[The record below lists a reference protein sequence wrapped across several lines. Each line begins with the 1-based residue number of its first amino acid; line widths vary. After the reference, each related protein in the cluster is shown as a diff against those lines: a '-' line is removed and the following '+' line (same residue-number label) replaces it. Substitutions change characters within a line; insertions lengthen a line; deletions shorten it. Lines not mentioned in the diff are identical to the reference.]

1 MTSMFK
7 KIGISGAVLGALLF
21 MPSLSA
27 APSEGDGYYDN
38 LMSVIAPP
46 HSQVAVIAKDL
57 ASDTLIYQHNADTLL
72 LPASTQKLLTAL
84 AAKAQLGDE
93 FRFTTRFQSKAKVIQ
108 GTLKGNLYLLFSG
121 DPTLTTENLR
131 DLLKALADKGVRQ
144 IEGNLL
150 LVGESDE
157 QTRAPGWVWDDL
169 GICYAAPVS
178 SFVINQNCVLG
189 QLKPKLA
196 SNDSILKFPRYQPIK
211 VSTTAKFDK
220 TQQEPFCELRLAR
233 LPDNHFH
240 LSGCYPGD
248 KALNLAIAVDDPAL
262 FAKQTMA
269 QLLKTANIKLKG
281 ELAVA
286 SHLPAGL
293 STLASHDSN
302 PLPALLEVM
311 LQDSDNLIA
320 DSLFKAIGASYYR
333 QAGNFVVGAKAV
345 KAILGALGIDLSHAQ
360 IIDGSGLS
368 RYNLLSAQQLAQV
381 LTVVAKDERFD
392 ELIDL
397 LPVAGVSGTLTY
409 KRGYRQAPL
418 KTRVAA
424 KTGSMQGVDNLAGF
438 LNTYDKQQ
446 LLFVV
451 LENGQSSKSKK
462 ESLAPFSALF
472 LQSLF
477 DTKQQVGSKATNLE
491 ESAAVDGSK

>member
-1 MTSMFK
+1 MLK
-7 KIGISGAVLGALLF
+7 KIAIPCAVLGALIF

-27 APSEGDGYYDN
+27 APSEGDSYYDN
-38 LMSVIAPP
+38 LLSVIAPP

-93 FRFTTRFQSKAKVIQ
+93 FRFTTRFQSKAKIKQ
-108 GTLKGNLYLLFSG
+108 GSLQGDLYLRFSG
-121 DPTLTTENLR
+121 DPTLTTDSLR
-131 DLLKALADKGVRQ
+131 DLLKALADKGIRK

-196 SNDSILKFPRYQPIK
+196 SSDSILNFPRYLPIK

-220 TQQEPFCELRLAR
+220 TMQEPFCKLRLAR

-248 KALNLAIAVDDPAL
+248 KPLNLAIAVDDPAL
-262 FAKQTMA
+262 YAKQMTA
-269 QLLKTANIKLKG
+269 QLLKTANIKLNG
-281 ELAVA
+281 QLAVA
-286 SHLPAGL
+286 NHLPQGL
-293 STLASHDSN
+293 STLASHDSK
-302 PLPALLEVM
+302 PLPALLEIM

-333 QAGNFVVGAKAV
+333 REGSFVVGAKAIT
-345 KAILGALGIDLSHAQ
+345 AILGNLGIDLNHPH

-368 RYNLLSAQQLAQV
+368 HQ
-381 LTVVAKDERFD
+381 
-392 ELIDL
+392 
-397 LPVAGVSGTLTY
+397 
-409 KRGYRQAPL
+409 
-418 KTRVAA
+418 
-424 KTGSMQGVDNLAGF
+424 
-438 LNTYDKQQ
+438 
-446 LLFVV
+446 
-451 LENGQSSKSKK
+451 
-462 ESLAPFSALF
+462 
-472 LQSLF
+472 
-477 DTKQQVGSKATNLE
+477 
-491 ESAAVDGSK
+491 